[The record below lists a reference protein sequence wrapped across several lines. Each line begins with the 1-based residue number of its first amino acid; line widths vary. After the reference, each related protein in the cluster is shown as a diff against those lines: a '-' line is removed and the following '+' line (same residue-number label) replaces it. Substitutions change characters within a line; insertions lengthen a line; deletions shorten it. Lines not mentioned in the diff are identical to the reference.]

1 MAWLASRLVGLSQF
15 SKKALRVNSE
25 YLIGNHLIVSVRC
38 RLEVAWLVGQ
48 SVTIFKKGVGVNFYF
63 HFPIGALGVHVCVHL
78 SINVDGR

>member
-48 SVTIFKKGVGVNFYF
+48 SVTIFKKGVGVNF
-63 HFPIGALGVHVCVHL
+63 HAPIGALGVHVCVHL
-78 SINVDGR
+78 SIDVDGR

>member
-48 SVTIFKKGVGVNFYF
+48 SVTIFKKGVGVC
-63 HFPIGALGVHVCVHL
+63 VHMCVHL